1 MSSLRARMGRLEA
14 RPPEQRYPQD
24 LLDDVAGFTAT
35 VGSSTLRPYQRT
47 VAETVLDSV
56 RTGRGDVIS
65 VMMARQ
71 MGKNQTSAALE
82 YYLLNLFA
90 GAGGQIVKAA
100 PTFKP
105 QIINSML
112 RLRRE
117 LEGPY
122 TAGRSRPVFGY
133 GLQLGRARIL
143 FFSAEKGSN
152 VVGATADILLEI
164 DEAQDVDETKY
175 LQDFRPMA
183 STTNATTVLYGT
195 AWTEDCLL
203 EKTRRHNLELEERD
217 GRRRHFEFD
226 WTTLA
231 ALNPAYKQFVSSEI
245 ARMGI
250 DHPVVRTQYL
260 LHAVPGLGKFLS
272 VKQRE
277 LLRGRHERL
286 RAPEP
291 GSAGSGPSGHGVSG
305 HIAYVAGVD
314 VAGEDE
320 EASDAALRALKPRR
334 DSTVVTIGRIRWND
348 EGEVGVDVV
357 EHYWWTGRD
366 HQTQL
371 QELER
376 LTREVWHCRRVVV
389 DATGV
394 GAGLASWL
402 ERTLGD
408 LVVEQFMFSA
418 PSKSRLGF
426 QLLEMI
432 NTGRCSV
439 YKDGGEEAA
448 ELWGEVGLARYEM
461 RENNQLRWY
470 VAPHE
475 GHDDF
480 LVSLALCCQAA
491 QGAVRRA
498 ADAVIRPRRIAY
510 GD

>member
-1 MSSLRARMGRLEA
+1 
-14 RPPEQRYPQD
+14 
-24 LLDDVAGFTAT
+24 
-35 VGSSTLRPYQRT
+35 
-47 VAETVLDSV
+47 
-56 RTGRGDVIS
+56 
-65 VMMARQ
+65 
-71 MGKNQTSAALE
+71 
-82 YYLLNLFA
+82 
-90 GAGGQIVKAA
+90 
-100 PTFKP
+100 
-105 QIINSML
+105 
-112 RLRRE
+112 
-117 LEGPY
+117 
-122 TAGRSRPVFGY
+122 
-133 GLQLGRARIL
+133 
-143 FFSAEKGSN
+143 
-152 VVGATADILLEI
+152 
-164 DEAQDVDETKY
+164 
-175 LQDFRPMA
+175 
-183 STTNATTVLYGT
+183 
-195 AWTEDCLL
+195 
-203 EKTRRHNLELEERD
+203 
-217 GRRRHFEFD
+217 
-226 WTTLA
+226 
-231 ALNPAYKQFVSSEI
+231 VSSEI
-245 ARMGI
+245 ARMGL

>member
-1 MSSLRARMGRLEA
+1 VSSLRARMGRLEA

-24 LLDDVAGFTAT
+24 LLDDVARFTAL
-35 VGSSTLRPYQRT
+35 VGSSTLRPYQCT
-47 VAETVLDSV
+47 VAEAVLDSV
-56 RTGRGDVIS
+56 RAGRGDVIS

-122 TAGRSRPVFGY
+122 TAGRARPVFGY

-143 FFSAEKGSN
+143 FFSAEKSSN

-245 ARMGI
+245 ARMGL

-286 RAPEP
+286 RAPEL

-305 HIAYVAGVD
+305 HIAYVAGVV
-314 VAGEDE
+314 VAGVYEQ
-320 EASDAALRALKPRR
+320 ASDAALRALKPRR

-348 EGEVGVDVV
+348 EGEVGVEVV

-461 RENNQLRWY
+461 RENNQMRWY

-491 QGAVRRA
+491 QGAVRPA
-498 ADAVIRPRRIAY
+498 TDAVIRPRRIAY

>member
-1 MSSLRARMGRLEA
+1 MGSLRTRLGRLEA
-14 RPPEQRYPQD
+14 RPPEQRYPED
-24 LLDDVAGFTAT
+24 LLDGVARFTAM
-35 VGSSTLRPYQRT
+35 VGSCTLRPYQCT
-47 VAETVLDSV
+47 VAEAVLDSV
-56 RTGRGDVIS
+56 RTGRGDVIT

-82 YYLLNLFA
+82 YYLLGLFS
-90 GAGGQIVKAA
+90 GPGGQLVKAA

-105 QIINSML
+105 QIVNSML
-112 RLRRE
+112 RLGRE

-203 EKTRRHNLELEERD
+203 EKTRRHNLELEARD
-217 GRRRHFEFD
+217 GRQRHFEYD
-226 WTTLA
+226 WTVLA
-231 ALNPAYKQFVSSEI
+231 ALNPAYERFVSSEI
-245 ARMGI
+245 ARMGP

-260 LHAVPGLGKFLS
+260 LHAVPGLGQFLS
-272 VKQRE
+272 AKQRE

-286 RAPEP
+286 REAR
-291 GSAGSGPSGHGVSG
+291 AGEV
-305 HIAYVAGVD
+305 YVAGVD

-334 DSTVVTIGRIRWND
+334 DSTVITIGRIAWND
-348 EGEVGVDVV
+348 EGEVGVEVV

-366 HQTQL
+366 HQAQL

-376 LTREVWHCRRVVV
+376 LTRSVWNCRRVVV

-402 ERTLGD
+402 GRTLGET
-408 LVVEQFMFSA
+408 VVEQFMFSA

-432 NTGRCSV
+432 NTGRCVV
-439 YKDGGEEAA
+439 YENGGEEAA
-448 ELWGEVGLARYEM
+448 ELWDEVGLARYEM
-461 RENNQLRWY
+461 RENSQMRWY

-475 GHDDF
+475 GHDDV
-480 LVSLALCCQAA
+480 LVSLALCCAAA
-491 QGAVRRA
+491 QGAARPA
-498 ADAVIRPRRIAY
+498 ADAVIRPRRVEY